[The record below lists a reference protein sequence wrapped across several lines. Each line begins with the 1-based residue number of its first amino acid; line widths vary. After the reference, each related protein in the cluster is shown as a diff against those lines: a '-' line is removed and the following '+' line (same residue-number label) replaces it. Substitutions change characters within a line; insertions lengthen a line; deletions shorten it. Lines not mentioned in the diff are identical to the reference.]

1 MVCTATS
8 FIPKTGVEDSRRA
21 TYDRAFI
28 KAQAREPALTWS
40 NWIRRSLDEAA
51 RRELD
56 LRGCQMCAALKL
68 AARSRG

>member
-8 FIPKTGVEDSRRA
+8 FIPKTGVADERRA

-28 KAQAREPALTWS
+28 KAQAREPSLLWS
-40 NWIRRSLDEAA
+40 NWIRRAMDEAA

-56 LRGCQMCAALKL
+56 LKGCPMCTALKR
-68 AARSRG
+68 ARR